1 MREYE
6 LVFIIHPDLDENAT
20 NEVVDRVKG
29 WITEAGGTIEKIDP
43 WGKRKL
49 AYPIRKQN
57 EGQYFL
63 VKIHMTPSS
72 VAVLERNLRFV
83 EPVMRFLITVVEE
96 TQE

>member
-6 LVFIIHPDLDENAT
+6 LVFIVHPDLDENAT

-29 WITEAGGTIEKIDP
+29 WITEAGGTIDKVDP

-49 AYPIRKQN
+49 AYPIQKQN

-63 VKIHMTPSS
+63 FNTKMSPSFI
-72 VAVLERNLRFV
+72 VDLERNLRFV
-83 EPVMRFLITVVEE
+83 EPVMRFLISVIE
-96 TQE
+96 

>member
-6 LVFIIHPDLDENAT
+6 LVFIVHPDLDENAT

-29 WITEAGGTIEKIDP
+29 WITEAGGAIDHIDP

-49 AYPIRKQN
+49 AYLIRKQN

-63 VKIHMTPSS
+63 FKTHMTPTT
-72 VAVLERNLRFV
+72 VADLERNLRFV
-83 EPVMRFLITVVEE
+83 EPIMRFLITVIE
-96 TQE
+96 

>member
-6 LVFIIHPDLDENAT
+6 LVFIVHPDLDETAT

-29 WITEAGGTIEKIDP
+29 WITEAGGTVDEINP
-43 WGKRKL
+43 WGNTKL

-63 VKIHMTPSS
+63 LKTHISPSFVS
-72 VAVLERNLRFV
+72 ELERNLRFV
-83 EPVMRFLITVVEE
+83 EPVMRFLITSIE
-96 TQE
+96 